1 MRETMKYNSTV
12 GILFFITILAISA
25 LSYSSSPRENT
36 IPIISMKTGI
46 DATSQD
52 INMNVI
58 CNLLWHNFDGI
69 WISGW
74 LEGDQHTPVLL
85 CDSAGAY
92 VVLSPSRLQTISYDF
107 PTLWARYT
115 IKDLQEDNA
124 YIHTDQYYDDI
135 IDSTYAVLMSDSINV
150 ICKTLADSVANYS
163 NIWYFDIMNEG
174 SAHQLAHMLSDTS
187 QFDDYFPSLLRRISC

>member
-1 MRETMKYNSTV
+1 MHPLSSIIFSSKHFVTFTKCRMRETMKYNSSV
-12 GILFFITILAISA
+12 GILFFVTILAIAA

-74 LEGDQHTPVLL
+74 LENYLHTPVLL

-92 VVLSPSRLQTISYDF
+92 VVLSPSRLQTISYEF
-107 PTLWARYT
+107 PTLWQGTAFTVCKVTMHTYT
-115 IKDLQEDNA
+115 QTETMRILSTA
-124 YIHTDQYYDDI
+124 LMQY
-135 IDSTYAVLMSDSINV
+135 S
-150 ICKTLADSVANYS
+150 
-163 NIWYFDIMNEG
+163 
-174 SAHQLAHMLSDTS
+174 
-187 QFDDYFPSLLRRISC
+187 